1 MIGYGI
7 WGSEKVTYGRHI
19 HQGIFFTQTLISE
32 TVHSI
37 ALIREEKDAGYVVES
52 LRHNASES
60 ANMWEKAR
68 DWDAADRIENSRL
81 GKKNSLN
88 RRKL

>member
-37 ALIREEKDAGYVVES
+37 AAPLMRAGEVEDA
-52 LRHNASES
+52 
-60 ANMWEKAR
+60 
-68 DWDAADRIENSRL
+68 RL
-81 GKKNSLN
+81 KGLYALQAGQTAMHQKVQICGKKHETGMQPTG
-88 RRKL
+88 